1 MDRNDPVCI
10 VTGGASGIG
19 LATAK
24 LLLALGWKTSL
35 FDRNPDAIAQA
46 RSDLAAYE
54 GAFELETV
62 DITDEAAVEAAVGRS
77 ETRFGALKGLVNSA
91 GIGRDTP
98 FFETTPAMFRQIHEV
113 NVIGSFVVAKSAA
126 GRMRRTGGG
135 SIVNI
140 ASVAGIPGNIGRAAY
155 GSSKGAVI
163 ALTKTMAVEL
173 GRVGI
178 RVNAVAPGPIETPL
192 VQAVHTPAL
201 RQEWNDRVIL
211 RRYGTAEEVAEAI
224 VFLLDPATSSY
235 VTGQVLAVD
244 GGFTAGGLMGLDRE
258 A

>member
-1 MDRNDPVCI
+1 MATEPRVCI
-10 VTGGASGIG
+10 ITGGASGIG
-19 LATAK
+19 LATAER
-24 LLLALGWKTSL
+24 LLAEGWRTAL
-35 FDRNPDAIAQA
+35 FDRDEAAIARASAQ
-46 RSDLAAYE
+46 LAAHGE
-54 GAFELETV
+54 SVSFQAL
-62 DITDEAAVEAAVGRS
+62 DITDEAAAEAAVERAEARLGP
-77 ETRFGALKGLVNSA
+77 LKGLVNSA

-98 FFETTPAMFRQIHEV
+98 FFETTPAMFRQIHEI
-113 NVIGSFVVAKSAA
+113 NVIGTFIVSKSVA

-140 ASVAGIPGNIGRAAY
+140 ASVAGIPGNIGRSAY

-163 ALTKTMAVEL
+163 ALSKTMAVEL

-178 RVNAVAPGPIETPL
+178 RVNAIAPGPIETPL
-192 VQAVHTPAL
+192 VQTVHTPAL
-201 RQEWNDRVIL
+201 RQEWHDRVIL
-211 RRYGTAEEVAEAI
+211 RRYGTAEEVAEAN
-224 VFLLDPATSSY
+224 VFLLDEAKSSY